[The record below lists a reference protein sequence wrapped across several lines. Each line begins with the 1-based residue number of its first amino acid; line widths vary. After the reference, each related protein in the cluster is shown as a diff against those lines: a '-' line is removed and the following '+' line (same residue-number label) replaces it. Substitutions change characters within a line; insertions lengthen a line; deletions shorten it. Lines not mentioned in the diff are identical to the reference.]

1 MTVRYLLS
9 LTAAIAIAFALLRWN
24 SGVGALLLASILF
37 GAFLFTRP
45 PKKRRKHRLRSAAL
59 VFAAIR
65 VYVLCERLAAM
76 SRFVVAIAFCLL
88 LSACSKPPQTRP
100 VAPADPLADLLELVH
115 SGEHEQASELLLES
129 TPTSW
134 LESTSLEEFQLSES
148 QFVDLRPSERNRLSQ
163 KQLDHVRDLKTLS
176 RTVVQ
181 RAQSAKTRGD
191 DELAR
196 RYIAAICQLGA
207 ELQESN
213 AVLVLQLTGGSLAR
227 TELPADE
234 LADFLTVGVY
244 DESRDP
250 FADLAETQ
258 ERANAEGKRI
268 LLQVG
273 GNWCRPCVAIG
284 RYMATNE
291 AVRELLDDHYLVM
304 KVTFPGDH
312 AIEFLSQ
319 FPKFEG
325 YPHFFVLESDGT
337 LLRSQ
342 DTAILS
348 DGEGFDQGAFV
359 EFLRSNSVTNDG
371 DEP

>member
-1 MTVRYLLS
+1 MTCTEDRGGAIIDMDTTLRDLGDVHRSSTVSHSHQQVNPMQTRSPIANGAEQRY
-9 LTAAIAIAFALLRWN
+9 ANNR
-24 SGVGALLLASILF
+24 
-37 GAFLFTRP
+37 
-45 PKKRRKHRLRSAAL
+45 
-59 VFAAIR
+59 
-65 VYVLCERLAAM
+65 CERLSAV
-76 SRFVVAIAFCLL
+76 SRLVVVVAFCLL

-100 VAPADPLADLLELVH
+100 VAPPDPLADLLELVH
-115 SGEHEQASELLLES
+115 RGEYEHASELLLES

-148 QFVDLRPSERNRLSQ
+148 QFVDLRPSERDRLSQ
-163 KQLDHVRDLKTLS
+163 KQLDHVKDLQTLQ

-181 RAQSAKTRGD
+181 RAQSAKTQGD

-207 ELQESN
+207 ELQDSN
-213 AVLVLQLTGGSLAR
+213 AVLVLQLTGSSLAR
-227 TELPADE
+227 TELPVDE
-234 LADFLTVGVY
+234 LADFFTVGVY

-258 ERANAEGKRI
+258 ERATAEGKHI

-273 GNWCRPCVAIG
+273 GNWCRPCIAIG

-291 AVRELLDDHYLVM
+291 AVRELLGDHYLVM

-337 LLRSQ
+337 FLRSQ
-342 DTAILS
+342 DTEVLS
-348 DGEGFDQGAFV
+348 DGEGFDQGAFI
-359 EFLRSNSVTNDG
+359 EFLQSNSVTSGG